1 MPQNPLGI
9 YVHIPFCRAKCSYCA
24 FVSQVCD
31 LSVQHSYVAALC
43 REIAAAGGDF
53 SVPADTVFLGGGTP
67 TLLPATDLTQILQ
80 AIRETFALTEDAEI
94 SLEANPGTVDVAS
107 LKLLRQAG
115 FNRLSLGVQS
125 FDDQVLRGIGRIHR
139 AAEAAQAV
147 GMARSAGFENISMD
161 LMFGLPLQSLN
172 SWRETLARAVS
183 LEPDHISAYEL
194 KLEEETPLA
203 ALVASGQAS
212 LPAEG
217 EEEAMYDWL
226 NEFLPQQGFSR
237 YEISNYARPGRECRH
252 NLKYWRYQPYR
263 GFGVAAHSFN
273 GIARFANTE
282 ELSRYIAR
290 IEAGESAEEFRETL
304 DEPDRMAEYVF
315 LALRTTAGLSAMDF
329 EVQFRRSF
337 TDYFAVAIAE
347 LKKSGMLTNEKEQ
360 WRLTEKGLKL
370 SNQAFVKFLP

>member
-1 MPQNPLGI
+1 MQPNALGI

-53 SVPADTVFLGGGTP
+53 SVTADTMFLGGGTP

-125 FDDQVLRGIGRIHR
+125 FDDQVLRGIGRIHQ
-139 AAEAAQAV
+139 AAEAVQAV
-147 GMARSAGFENISMD
+147 GLARSAGFENISMD
-161 LMFGLPLQSLN
+161 LMFGLPRQSVD

-183 LEPDHISAYEL
+183 LEPDHISAYGL

-203 ALVASGQAS
+203 ALVAAGQVA

-252 NLKYWRYQPYR
+252 NLNYWRYRPYR
-263 GFGVAAHSFN
+263 GFGVAAHSFD
-273 GIARFANTE
+273 GMARFANTE
-282 ELSRYIAR
+282 ELARYIAR
-290 IEAGESAEEFRETL
+290 MAAGESAEEFRETL
-304 DEPDRMAEYVF
+304 ADPDRMAEYVF

>member
-1 MPQNPLGI
+1 MPPNALGL

-31 LSVQHSYVAALC
+31 PSVQHSYVAALC
-43 REIAAAGGDF
+43 REITAAGGDF
-53 SVPADTVFLGGGTP
+53 SVPADTVFFGGGTP
-67 TLLPATDLTQILQ
+67 TLLPAADLARILQ
-80 AIRETFALTEDAEI
+80 AIRETFPLADDAEI
-94 SLEANPGTVDVAS
+94 SLEANPGTVDVAG
-107 LKLLRQAG
+107 LKALRQAG

-139 AAEAAQAV
+139 AAEAVQAV

-161 LMFGLPLQSLN
+161 LMFGLPRQSVN

-183 LEPDHISAYEL
+183 LAPDHISAYGL

-203 ALVASGQAS
+203 ARVASGQVA

-217 EEEAMYDWL
+217 DEEAMYDWL
-226 NEFLPQQGFSR
+226 NEFLPQQGLAR

-252 NLKYWRYQPYR
+252 NLKYWRYRPYR
-263 GFGVAAHSFN
+263 GFGVAAHSFD
-273 GIARFANTE
+273 GMARFANTE

-290 IEAGESAEEFRETL
+290 MTAGESAEEFRETL
-304 DEPDRMAEYVF
+304 ADPDRMAEYVF
-315 LALRTTAGLSAMDF
+315 LALRTTAGLSAPDF
-329 EVQFRRSF
+329 ELCFQRSF
-337 TDYFAVAIAE
+337 ADYYAAAIAE
-347 LKKSGMLTNEKEQ
+347 LKKSGLLANEKEQ

>member
-1 MPQNPLGI
+1 MPPNPLGI
-9 YVHIPFCRAKCSYCA
+9 YVHIPFCQAKCSYCA

-31 LSVQHSYVAALC
+31 SSVQHSYVAALC
-43 REIAAAGGDF
+43 REIAAVGGDF
-53 SVPADTVFLGGGTP
+53 SVPADTVFFGGGTP
-67 TLLPATDLTQILQ
+67 TLLPAVDLTRILQ
-80 AIRETFALTEDAEI
+80 AIRETFSLVDDAEI

-147 GMARSAGFENISMD
+147 GMARSAGFDNISMD
-161 LMFGLPLQSLN
+161 LMFGLPRQSVD
-172 SWRETLARAVS
+172 SWRETLTRAVS
-183 LEPDHISAYEL
+183 LEPDHISAYGL

-203 ALVASGQAS
+203 ARVASGQVA

-217 EEEAMYDWL
+217 DEEAMYDWL
-226 NEFLPQQGFSR
+226 NEFLPQQGCAR

-263 GFGVAAHSFN
+263 GFGVAAHSFD
-273 GIARFANTE
+273 GTARFANTE

-290 IEAGESAEEFRETL
+290 MAAGESAEEFRETL
-304 DEPDRMAEYVF
+304 ADPDRMAEYVF
-315 LALRTTAGLSAMDF
+315 LALRTTAGLSAPDF
-329 EVQFRRSF
+329 ELCFQRNFA
-337 TDYFAVAIAE
+337 DYYAAAIAE
-347 LKKSGMLTNEKEQ
+347 LKKSGLLANEKEQ

-370 SNQAFVKFLP
+370 SNRAFVKFLP

>member
-183 LEPDHISAYEL
+183 LEPDHISAYGL
-194 KLEEETPLA
+194 KLEEQTPLA
-203 ALVASGQAS
+203 LLVASGQAA
-212 LPAEG
+212 LPAER

>member
-1 MPQNPLGI
+1 MPPNALGL

-31 LSVQHSYVAALC
+31 PSVQHSYVAALC
-43 REIAAAGGDF
+43 REITAAGGDF
-53 SVPADTVFLGGGTP
+53 SVPADTVFFGGGTP
-67 TLLPATDLTQILQ
+67 TLLPAADLARILQ
-80 AIRETFALTEDAEI
+80 AIRKTFSLADDAEI

-107 LKLLRQAG
+107 LKALRQAG

-161 LMFGLPLQSLN
+161 LMFGLPRQSVD
-172 SWRETLARAVS
+172 SWRETLARAVM
-183 LEPDHISAYEL
+183 LEPDHISAYGL

-203 ALVASGQAS
+203 VLVASGQAA
-212 LPAEG
+212 LPSEG
-217 EEEAMYDWL
+217 DEEAMYDWL
-226 NEFLPQQGFSR
+226 NEFLPQQGLAR

-252 NLKYWRYQPYR
+252 NLKYWRTLPYR
-263 GFGVAAHSFN
+263 GFGVAAHSFD
-273 GIARFANTE
+273 GTARFANTE

-290 IEAGESAEEFRETL
+290 MVAGESAEEFRETL
-304 DEPDRMAEYVF
+304 ADPDRMAEYVF
-315 LALRTTAGLSAMDF
+315 LALRTTAGLSASDF
-329 EVQFRRSF
+329 KVRFRCSF
-337 TDYFAVAIAE
+337 TDYYAVAIAE
-347 LKKSGMLTNEKEQ
+347 LKKSGLLANEKEQ

>member
-1 MPQNPLGI
+1 MPPNALGL

-31 LSVQHSYVAALC
+31 PSVQHSYVAALC
-43 REIAAAGGDF
+43 REITAAGGDF
-53 SVPADTVFLGGGTP
+53 SVPADTVFFGGGTP
-67 TLLPATDLTQILQ
+67 TLLPAADLARILQ
-80 AIRETFALTEDAEI
+80 AIRETFPLADDAEI
-94 SLEANPGTVDVAS
+94 SLEANPGTVDVAG
-107 LKLLRQAG
+107 LKALRQAG

-139 AAEAAQAV
+139 AAEAVQAV

-161 LMFGLPLQSLN
+161 LMFGLPRQSVN

-183 LEPDHISAYEL
+183 LAPDHISAYGL

-203 ALVASGQAS
+203 ARVASGQVA

-217 EEEAMYDWL
+217 DEEAMYDWL
-226 NEFLPQQGFSR
+226 NEFLPQQGLAR

-252 NLKYWRYQPYR
+252 NLKYWRYRPYR
-263 GFGVAAHSFN
+263 GFGVAAHSFD
-273 GIARFANTE
+273 GMARFANTE

-290 IEAGESAEEFRETL
+290 MTAGESAEEFRETL
-304 DEPDRMAEYVF
+304 ADPDRMAEYVF
-315 LALRTTAGLSAMDF
+315 LALRTTAGLSASDF
-329 EVQFRRSF
+329 DVRFRRDF
-337 TDYFAVAIAE
+337 AENYAVAIAE

>member
-1 MPQNPLGI
+1 MPPNALGI

-31 LSVQHSYVAALC
+31 SSVQHSYVAALC
-43 REIAAAGGDF
+43 REIAAVGGDF

-125 FDDQVLRGIGRIHR
+125 FDDQVLRGIGRIHQ
-139 AAEAAQAV
+139 AAEAVQAV
-147 GMARSAGFENISMD
+147 GLARSAGFENISMG
-161 LMFGLPLQSLN
+161 LMFGLPRQSVD

-183 LEPDHISAYEL
+183 LEPDHISAYGL

-203 ALVASGQAS
+203 ALVAAGQVA

-290 IEAGESAEEFRETL
+290 IEDGESAEEFRETL

-337 TDYFAVAIAE
+337 TDYFAAAIIE
-347 LKKSGMLTNEKEQ
+347 LKESGMLTNEQEQ
-360 WRLTEKGLKL
+360 WRIKEKGLKL

>member
-1 MPQNPLGI
+1 MPPNALGL

-31 LSVQHSYVAALC
+31 PSVQHSYVAALC
-43 REIAAAGGDF
+43 REITAAGGDF
-53 SVPADTVFLGGGTP
+53 SVPVDTVFFGGGTP
-67 TLLPATDLTQILQ
+67 TLLPAADLARILQ
-80 AIRETFALTEDAEI
+80 AIRETFSLADDAEI
-94 SLEANPGTVDVAS
+94 SLEANPGTVDVAG
-107 LKLLRQAG
+107 LKALRQAG

-139 AAEAAQAV
+139 AAEAVQAV

-161 LMFGLPLQSLN
+161 LMFGLPRQSVN
-172 SWRETLARAVS
+172 SWRETLARTVS
-183 LEPDHISAYEL
+183 LAPDHISAYGL

-203 ALVASGQAS
+203 ARVASGQVA

-217 EEEAMYDWL
+217 DEEAMYDWL
-226 NEFLPQQGFSR
+226 NEFLPQQGLAR

-252 NLKYWRYQPYR
+252 NLKYWRYRPYR
-263 GFGVAAHSFN
+263 GFGVAAHSFD
-273 GIARFANTE
+273 GMARFANTE

-290 IEAGESAEEFRETL
+290 MTAGESAEEFRETL
-304 DEPDRMAEYVF
+304 ADPDRMAEYVF
-315 LALRTTAGLSAMDF
+315 LALRTTAGLSASDF
-329 EVQFRRSF
+329 DVRFRRDF
-337 TDYFAVAIAE
+337 AEYYAVAIAE

>member
-147 GMARSAGFENISMD
+147 GMSRSAGFENISMD

-183 LEPDHISAYEL
+183 LEPDHISAYGL
-194 KLEEETPLA
+194 KLEEQTPLA
-203 ALVASGQAS
+203 LLVASGQAA
-212 LPAEG
+212 LPAER

>member
-1 MPQNPLGI
+1 MQPNALGI

-183 LEPDHISAYEL
+183 LEPDHISAYGL
-194 KLEEETPLA
+194 KLEEQTPLA
-203 ALVASGQAS
+203 LLVASGQAA
-212 LPAEG
+212 LPAER

>member
-1 MPQNPLGI
+1 MPQSALGI

-31 LSVQHSYVAALC
+31 PSVQHSYVAALC

-53 SVPADTVFLGGGTP
+53 SVPVDTVFFGGGTP
-67 TLLPATDLTQILQ
+67 TLLPATDLARILQ
-80 AIRETFALTEDAEI
+80 ALRTTFSLTDDAEI
-94 SLEANPGTVDVAS
+94 SLEANPGTVDADS
-107 LKLLRQAG
+107 LKALRQAG

-125 FDDQVLRGIGRIHR
+125 FDDQVLRGIGRIHQ
-139 AAEAAQAV
+139 AAEAVQAV
-147 GMARSAGFENISMD
+147 GLARSAGFENISMD
-161 LMFGLPLQSLN
+161 LMFGLPRQSVD

-183 LEPDHISAYEL
+183 LEPDHISAYGL

-203 ALVASGQAS
+203 ALVASGQAA

-226 NEFLPQQGFSR
+226 NEFLPQQGFAR

-252 NLKYWRYQPYR
+252 NLKYWRTLPYR
-263 GFGVAAHSFN
+263 GFGVAAHSFD

-282 ELSRYIAR
+282 ELFWYITR
-290 IEAGESAEEFRETL
+290 MEAGESAEEFRETL

-315 LALRTTAGLSAMDF
+315 LALRTTAGLSVPDF
-329 EVQFRRSF
+329 EVRFGRAF
-337 TDYFAVAIAE
+337 TDYYVVAIAE
-347 LKKSGMLTNEKEQ
+347 LKKSGLLANEKNQ

>member
-1 MPQNPLGI
+1 MPPNALGL

-31 LSVQHSYVAALC
+31 PSVQHSYVAALC
-43 REIAAAGGDF
+43 REITAAGGDF
-53 SVPADTVFLGGGTP
+53 SVPADTVFFGGGTP
-67 TLLPATDLTQILQ
+67 TLLPAADLARILQ
-80 AIRETFALTEDAEI
+80 ALRETFSLTENAEI

-147 GMARSAGFENISMD
+147 GMSRSAGFENISMD
-161 LMFGLPLQSLN
+161 LMFGLPRQSLD
-172 SWRETLARAVS
+172 SWRETLTRAVS
-183 LEPDHISAYEL
+183 LEPDHISAYGL
-194 KLEEETPLA
+194 KLEEQTPLA
-203 ALVASGQAS
+203 LLVASGQAA
-212 LPAEG
+212 LPAER

>member
-1 MPQNPLGI
+1 MPQNALGI

-183 LEPDHISAYEL
+183 LEPDHISAYGL
-194 KLEEETPLA
+194 KLEEQTPLA
-203 ALVASGQAS
+203 LLVASGQAA
-212 LPAEG
+212 LPAER

>member
-1 MPQNPLGI
+1 MPQSALGI

-31 LSVQHSYVAALC
+31 PSVQHSYVAALC
-43 REIAAAGGDF
+43 REITAAGGDF
-53 SVPADTVFLGGGTP
+53 SVLADTVFFGGGTP
-67 TLLPATDLTQILQ
+67 TLLPATDLARILQ
-80 AIRETFALTEDAEI
+80 VIRKTFSLTDNAEI
-94 SLEANPGTVDVAS
+94 SLEANPGTVDAAS
-107 LKLLRQAG
+107 LNALRQAG

-125 FDDQVLRGIGRIHR
+125 FDDEVLRAIGRIHR
-139 AAEAAQAV
+139 AEEAVQAV
-147 GMARSAGFENISMD
+147 GMARSAGFENVSMD
-161 LMFGLPLQSLN
+161 LMFGLPRQSVD

-183 LEPDHISAYEL
+183 LEPDHISAYGL

-203 ALVASGQAS
+203 ALVAAGQVA
-212 LPAEG
+212 LPAER
-217 EEEAMYDWL
+217 EEESMYDWL

-252 NLKYWRYQPYR
+252 NLKYWRTLPYR
-263 GFGVAAHSFN
+263 GFGVAAHSFD
-273 GIARFANTE
+273 GMARFANTE
-282 ELSRYIAR
+282 DLSRYIAR
-290 IEAGESAEEFRETL
+290 MAAGESAEEFRETL
-304 DEPDRMAEYVF
+304 ADPDRMAEYVF

>member
-1 MPQNPLGI
+1 MPQNALGI

-31 LSVQHSYVAALC
+31 HSVQQSYVAALC

-53 SVPADTVFLGGGTP
+53 SVPADTVFFGGGTP
-67 TLLPATDLTQILQ
+67 TLLPAAELARILQ
-80 AIRETFALTEDAEI
+80 ALRATFSLTENAEI
-94 SLEANPGTVDVAS
+94 SLEANPGTVDVDS
-107 LKLLRQAG
+107 LILLRQAG

-139 AAEAAQAV
+139 AEEAAQAV
-147 GMARSAGFENISMD
+147 GMARTAGFENISMD
-161 LMFGLPLQSLN
+161 LMFGLPRQSVD

-183 LEPDHISAYEL
+183 LEPDHISAYGL

-203 ALVASGQAS
+203 ALVAAGQVT
-212 LPAEG
+212 LPAER

-252 NLKYWRYQPYR
+252 NLKYWRTLPYR
-263 GFGVAAHSFN
+263 GFGVAAHSFD

-282 ELSRYIAR
+282 ELSRYITR
-290 IEAGESAEEFRETL
+290 MEAGESAEEFRETL

-315 LALRTTAGLSAMDF
+315 LALRTTAGLSASDF
-329 EVQFRRSF
+329 EVRFGRAF
-337 TDYFAVAIAE
+337 TDYYVVAIAE
-347 LKKSGMLTNEKEQ
+347 LKKSGLLANEKNQ